1 MAMTAVAYEAFPKEY
16 NAALHV
22 DKSAR
27 LQIINDK
34 EHVIFQSLRRLAGK
48 IDMLINTSFNVAG
61 DPIVHDIIDCY
72 TNMKRLGL
80 NKLITDTGYYEL
92 TDQQQRDIV

>member
-1 MAMTAVAYEAFPKEY
+1 MTAVASEAFPEEY

-34 EHVIFQSLRRLAGK
+34 EHVIFQSLTRLAGK

-92 TDQQQRDIV
+92 MDQQLGDIV